1 MPLST
6 NEIGKLLKEFFLSP
20 VQEQLN
26 RETIALDM
34 FEKARV
40 NWAGRVAII
49 PVHTG
54 VTGASG
60 DVAFSDA
67 GTVPDAREQTFA
79 KLSVEAR
86 RLLARFQVDGMV
98 MTAARKGNTDQVI
111 NWMEGSMDLLAED
124 VRDTMNR
131 MVFSGGAVVG
141 FATMNT
147 GAIGGGVVAPNISI
161 FGDIQKLSAEVA
173 AAAAAPGGPFDAT
186 ANLIDVNTGNQI
198 GGANAVTITA
208 VDTVACDCTFTFNAG
223 ISAAESDMILA
234 VELTTSYAAAYSE
247 QPVGIYGNLGSLS
260 MFGTARPGN
269 SLNSNGFKPGAAVG
283 RQALDLDIIQ
293 KAIDG
298 VLNESGEDIDVIF
311 MNPLQRQSYTAL
323 LTTNMQ
329 TLTDKAGRGDGGFT
343 GLSYGGVEIRSS
355 RHCGRGGVILMS
367 MKHWKLLQLDK
378 GGFAD
383 FDGSALSRVSN
394 TDAAEGYYRH
404 YYNTACT
411 RPNAQAV
418 IAGVSI

>member
-6 NEIGKLLKEFFLSP
+6 NEIGQLLKEFFLSP

-49 PVHTG
+49 PVHIGNGGGG
-54 VTGASG
+54 V
-60 DVAFSDA
+60 DFRDD
-67 GTVPDAREQTFA
+67 GTVPAATTQDFA

-124 VRDTMNR
+124 VRDKMNQA
-131 MVFSGGAVVG
+131 VFSGGEVVG
-141 FATMNT
+141 FCTFRTADE
-147 GAIGGGVVAPNISI
+147 GGGPGAVTAAF
-161 FGDIQKLSAEVA
+161 FGDMTKLQAEVNGVVV
-173 AAAAAPGGPFDAT
+173 GGNPT
-186 ANLIDVNTGNQI
+186 ADLIDVDTGAVL
-198 GGANAVTITA
+198 GGAVTDIA
-208 VDTVACDCTFTFNAG
+208 FAAGDVAACQ
-223 ISAAESDMILA
+223 
-234 VELTTSYAAAYSE
+234 VELTLGAGIAVGDAAKVWALELTSRKAGIEYSE
-247 QPVGIYGNLGSLS
+247 EPVGIYGNIGSTAL
-260 MFGTARPGN
+260 FGITRAGTP
-269 SLNSNGFKPGAAVG
+269 LNGNGFKPENAAQ
-283 RQALDLDIIQ
+283 RMALSLDHIQ
-293 KAIDG
+293 EAIDG

-323 LTTNMQ
+323 LTANIQ
-329 TLTDKAGRGDGGFT
+329 TMSDKAGRGDGGFT

-383 FDGSALSRVSN
+383 FDGSALSRVAN

-418 IAGVSI
+418 IAGINIR

>member
-6 NEIGKLLKEFFLSP
+6 DEIGKLLKEFFLSP

-54 VTGASG
+54 ITGASG
-60 DVAFSDA
+60 GVQFSDA
-67 GTVPDAREQTFA
+67 GTVPAATEQTFE

-131 MVFSGGAVVG
+131 MVFSGGSVMG
-141 FATMNT
+141 FATLPN
-147 GAIGGGVVAPNISI
+147 GATAPGANIPNVGF
-161 FGDIQKLSAEVA
+161 FGDIQKLADEVGA
-173 AAAAAPGGPFDAT
+173 GAT
-186 ANLIDVNTGNQI
+186 TCRLINVDTGAI
-198 GGANAVTITA
+198 ITTATIAA
-208 VDTVACDCTFTFNAG
+208 VDTTLCTIDLNPVVGAIG
-223 ISAAESDMILA
+223 AAESDYVLA
-234 VELTTSYAAAYSE
+234 IEVTSNNVATQYAD
-247 QPVGIYGNLGSLS
+247 QPIGIYGNLGSS
-260 MFGTARPGN
+260 VMFGVTRAGN
-269 SLNSNGFKPGAAVG
+269 ALNSNGFRPLVGGATRA
-283 RQALDLDIIQ
+283 ALSLDLIQ

-323 LTTNMQ
+323 LTANLQ
-329 TLTDKAGRGDGGFT
+329 TITDKAGRGDGGFT

-355 RHCGRGGVILMS
+355 RHCGRGGMILMS
-367 MKHWKLLQLDK
+367 MKHWKLLQLDQ

-418 IAGVSI
+418 IAGINI

>member
-54 VTGASG
+54 ATGG
-60 DVAFSDA
+60 DVDFSDA
-67 GTVPDAREQTFA
+67 GTVPAARNQTFD
-79 KLSVEAR
+79 KLNVEAR

-124 VRDTMNR
+124 VRDKMNQA
-131 MVFSGGAVVG
+131 VFSGGEVVG
-141 FATMNT
+141 FCTFRTADE
-147 GAIGGGVVAPNISI
+147 GGGPGAVTAAF
-161 FGDIQKLSAEVA
+161 FGDITKLQAEVN
-173 AAAAAPGGPFDAT
+173 GGGGGNPT
-186 ANLIDVNTGNQI
+186 ADLIDVDTGAVL
-198 GGANAVTITA
+198 GGAVTNIA
-208 VDTVACDCTFTFNAG
+208 FAAGDVAACQ
-223 ISAAESDMILA
+223 
-234 VELTTSYAAAYSE
+234 VELTLGAGIAVGDAAKVWALELTSRKAGIEYSE
-247 QPVGIYGNLGSLS
+247 EPVGIYGNISSTAL
-260 MFGTARPGN
+260 FGITRAGTP
-269 SLNSNGFKPGAAVG
+269 LNGNGFKPENAAQ
-283 RQALDLDIIQ
+283 RMALSLDHIQ
-293 KAIDG
+293 EAIDG

-323 LTTNMQ
+323 LTANIQ
-329 TLTDKAGRGDGGFT
+329 TMSDKAGRGDGGFT

-355 RHCGRGGVILMS
+355 RACGRGGMILMS

-383 FDGSALSRVSN
+383 FDGSALSRVAN

-418 IAGVSI
+418 IAGINIR

>member
-6 NEIGKLLKEFFLSP
+6 NEIGQLLKEFFLSP

-40 NWAGRVAII
+40 NWAGRIAII
-49 PVHTG
+49 PVHLGKGGGG
-54 VTGASG
+54 V
-60 DVAFSDA
+60 DFSDA
-67 GTVPDAREQTFA
+67 GTVPAATTQDFA

-141 FATMNT
+141 FATLNN

-173 AAAAAPGGPFDAT
+173 GGVTT
-186 ANLIDVNTGNQI
+186 ANLIDVNTGAQI
-198 GGANAVTITA
+198 GGADAVTISA

-223 ISAAESDMILA
+223 ISAAESDMVLA
-234 VELTTSYAAAYSE
+234 VELTTNHAATYGE
-247 QPVGIYGNLGSLS
+247 QPVGIYGNIGSLS
-260 MFGTARPGN
+260 MFGVARAGT

-283 RQALDLDIIQ
+283 RQALDLDTIQ

-323 LTTNMQ
+323 LTANLQ
-329 TLTDKAGRGDGGFT
+329 TITDKAGRGDGGFT

-355 RHCGRGGVILMS
+355 RHCGRGGMILMS
-367 MKHWKLLQLDK
+367 MKHWKLLQLDQ

-418 IAGVSI
+418 IAGINI

>member
-54 VTGASG
+54 VTGLSG
-60 DVAFSDA
+60 GVQFSDA
-67 GTVPDAREQTFA
+67 GDVPPATEQTFE

-98 MTAARKGNTDQVI
+98 MTAARKGNSDQVI

-124 VRDTMNR
+124 VRDKMNEA
-131 MVFSGGAVVG
+131 VFSGGQVFGYVTFTHGALAAGGAGHVG
-141 FATMNT
+141 AFFGDMPKLSAEINAGITTCNLVDINT
-147 GAIGGGVVAPNISI
+147 GAI
-161 FGDIQKLSAEVA
+161 
-173 AAAAAPGGPFDAT
+173 
-186 ANLIDVNTGNQI
+186 
-198 GGANAVTITA
+198 
-208 VDTVACDCTFTFNAG
+208 VDTAAITFHAGAELAREATFTLVG
-223 ISAAESDMILA
+223 GLLAAQSDMILA
-234 VELTTSYAAAYSE
+234 VEVTTNNALAGANTYAQ
-247 QPVGIYGNLGSLS
+247 QPLGIYGNLGASVLFS
-260 MFGTARPGN
+260 VTRATTPI
-269 SLNSNGFKPGAAVG
+269 LASNGFKPGAAVA
-283 RQALDLDIIQ
+283 RAALDLDVIQ
-293 KAIDG
+293 TAIDS
-298 VLNESGEDIDVIF
+298 VLNESGEDIDVLF

-323 LTTNMQ
+323 LTANIQ
-329 TLTDKAGRGDGGFT
+329 TISDKAGRGDGGFT

-355 RHCGRGGVILMS
+355 RHCGRGGMILMS

-383 FDGSALSRVSN
+383 FDGSALSRVSA

-418 IAGVSI
+418 IAGIDI

>member
-6 NEIGKLLKEFFLSP
+6 TEIGQLLKEFFLSP

-26 RETIALDM
+26 RETIALDL

-60 DVAFSDA
+60 GVQFSDA
-67 GTVPDAREQTFA
+67 GNVPTATEQTFS
-79 KLSVEAR
+79 KLAVEAR

-111 NWMEGSMDLLAED
+111 NWMEGSMDLLTED
-124 VRDTMNR
+124 VRDTMNQA
-131 MVFSGGAVVG
+131 VFSGGEVVG
-141 FATMNT
+141 FSTQVN
-147 GAIGGGVVAPNISI
+147 GVVGLGGVVPNVAI
-161 FGDIQKLSAEVA
+161 FGDIQKLANEVA
-173 AAAAAPGGPFDAT
+173 AGVTT
-186 ANLIDVNTGNQI
+186 ADLIDVNTGTVI
-198 GGANAVTITA
+198 DAVTISA
-208 VDTVACDCTFTFNAG
+208 VDTVACDCTFTFAVG
-223 ISAAESDMILA
+223 ISAAQSDMILA
-234 VELTTSYAAAYSE
+234 VELTTNNVTTYAE
-247 QPVGIYGNLGSLS
+247 QPVGIYGNLGSTN
-260 MFGTARPGN
+260 MFTIPRAGTA
-269 SLNSNGFKPGAAVG
+269 LASNGFKPGAAVA
-283 RQALDLDIIQ
+283 RAALDLDVIQ
-293 KAIDG
+293 TAIDS
-298 VLNESGEDIDVIF
+298 VLNASGEDIDTIF
-311 MNPLQRQSYTAL
+311 MNPLQRQTYTAL
-323 LTTNMQ
+323 LTANLQ
-329 TLTDKAGRGDGGFT
+329 TVTDRAGRGDGGFT

-355 RHCGRGGVILMS
+355 RACGRGGMVLMS
-367 MKHWKLLQLDK
+367 IKHWKLLQLDQ

-383 FDGSALSRVSN
+383 FDGSALSRVAN

-418 IAGVSI
+418 IAGINIT

>member
-1 MPLST
+1 MSLST

-54 VTGASG
+54 KGGGGVQFSNNGNVPVASTQ
-60 DVAFSDA
+60 D
-67 GTVPDAREQTFA
+67 FA

-111 NWMEGSMDLLAED
+111 NWMEGSMDLLVED
-124 VRDTMNR
+124 VRDTMNQ
-131 MVFSGGAVVG
+131 MVFSGGSVMG
-141 FATMNT
+141 FATLPNAAT
-147 GAIGGGVVAPNISI
+147 APGANIPNVGF
-161 FGDIQKLSAEVA
+161 FGDIQKLSLE
-173 AAAAAPGGPFDAT
+173 F
-186 ANLIDVNTGNQI
+186 
-198 GGANAVTITA
+198 NAVGVTTCNLVNVDTGAIITTATVAA
-208 VDTVACDCTFTFNAG
+208 VDTTLCTINLNPVVGAIGAAVSDYVLAIEVTSNNAPNARLAG
-223 ISAAESDMILA
+223 ATYAEEPI
-234 VELTTSYAAAYSE
+234 
-247 QPVGIYGNLGSLS
+247 GIYGNLGSS
-260 MFGTARPGN
+260 VMFDVTRSGTA
-269 SLNSNGFKPGAAVG
+269 LNSNGFRPLVGGATRA
-283 RQALDLDIIQ
+283 ALSLDQIQ
-293 KAIDG
+293 QAIDG

-323 LTTNMQ
+323 LTANLQ
-329 TLTDKAGRGDGGFT
+329 TITDKAGRGDGGFT

-355 RHCGRGGVILMS
+355 RSCGRGGVILMS

-383 FDGSALSRVSN
+383 FDGSSLSRVSA

-418 IAGVSI
+418 IAGISI

>member
-40 NWAGRVAII
+40 NWAGRIAVI

-54 VTGASG
+54 VTGLSG
-60 DVAFSDA
+60 DVAFSDD
-67 GTVPDAREQTFA
+67 GTVPAAREQTFA
-79 KLSVEAR
+79 KLNVEAR

-111 NWMEGSMDLLAED
+111 NWMEGSMDLLTED

-131 MVFSGGAVVG
+131 TVFSGGAVVG

-147 GAIGGGVVAPNISI
+147 GAIAAGVVAPNISI
-161 FGDIQKLSAEVA
+161 FGDIQKLSAEVVA
-173 AAAAAPGGPFDAT
+173 AAAAGGAAT

-198 GGANAVTITA
+198 GGADAVTITV
-208 VDTVACDCTFTFNAG
+208 VDTVACDCTFTFNGVGPG
-223 ISAAESDMILA
+223 ISAAESNMVLA
-234 VELTTSYAAAYSE
+234 VEFTRAGTTYAQE
-247 QPVGIYGNLGSLS
+247 PVGIYGNLGSLS

-269 SLNSNGFKPGAAVG
+269 NLNSNGFKPGALVG

-311 MNPLQRQSYTAL
+311 MNPLQRQTYTGL
-323 LTTNMQ
+323 LTANIQ
-329 TLTDKAGRGDGGFT
+329 TMSDKAGRGDGGFT

-355 RHCGRGGVILMS
+355 RHCGRGGIVLMS

-383 FDGSALSRVSN
+383 FDGSALSRVAN

-418 IAGVSI
+418 IAGVSID

>member
-6 NEIGKLLKEFFLSP
+6 TEIGKLLKEFFLSP

-54 VTGASG
+54 STVALGGAS
-60 DVAFSDA
+60 VQFSDS
-67 GTVPDAREQTFA
+67 GSVPNATTQNFE

-124 VRDTMNR
+124 VRDKMNET
-131 MVFSGGAVVG
+131 VFSGGEVVG
-141 FATMNT
+141 FCTFRVADEGGGP
-147 GAIGGGVVAPNISI
+147 GAVTAAFFGDMAKLQAEIGGGGVGNP
-161 FGDIQKLSAEVA
+161 
-173 AAAAAPGGPFDAT
+173 T
-186 ANLIDVNTGNQI
+186 ADLIDVDTGAVLA
-198 GGANAVTITA
+198 GAVTNMA
-208 VDTVACDCTFTFNAG
+208 FAPGDVAACQ
-223 ISAAESDMILA
+223 
-234 VELTTSYAAAYSE
+234 VELTLGAGIAVGDAAKVWALELTSRKAGIEYSE
-247 QPVGIYGNLGSLS
+247 EPVGIYGNIASTAL
-260 MFGTARPGN
+260 FGITRAGTP
-269 SLNSNGFKPGAAVG
+269 LNGNGFKPENAAQ
-283 RQALDLDIIQ
+283 RMALSLDHIQ
-293 KAIDG
+293 EAIDG

-323 LTTNMQ
+323 LTANIQ
-329 TLTDKAGRGDGGFT
+329 TMSDKAGRGDGGFT

-355 RHCGRGGVILMS
+355 RHCGRGGMILMT
-367 MKHWKLLQLDK
+367 MKHWKLLQLDQ

-383 FDGSALSRVSN
+383 FDGSALSRVAN

-418 IAGVSI
+418 IAGINIR

>member
-6 NEIGKLLKEFFLSP
+6 TEIGKLLKEFFLSP

-26 RETIALDM
+26 RETIALDL

-54 VTGASG
+54 VTGGSG
-60 DVAFSDA
+60 GVTYSDA
-67 GTVPDAREQTFA
+67 GAVPTATEQTFS

-111 NWMEGSMDLLAED
+111 NWMEGSMDLLTED
-124 VRDTMNR
+124 VRDTMNQTA
-131 MVFSGGAVVG
+131 FSGGEVVG
-141 FATMNT
+141 FCTFRTADE
-147 GAIGGGVVAPNISI
+147 GGGPGAVTAAF
-161 FGDIQKLSAEVA
+161 FGDMTKLQAEIA
-173 AAAAAPGGPFDAT
+173 GGGGGNPT
-186 ANLIDVNTGNQI
+186 ADLIDVDTGVVLA
-198 GGANAVTITA
+198 GGVTNML
-208 VDTVACDCTFTFNAG
+208 FNAG
-223 ISAAESDMILA
+223 DIAACQ
-234 VELTTSYAAAYSE
+234 VELTLGAGIAVGDAAKVWALELTSVKAGVAYTE
-247 QPVGIYGNLGSLS
+247 QPIGIYGNISSTAL
-260 MFGTARPGN
+260 FGVTRAGTP
-269 SLNSNGFKPGAAVG
+269 LNGNGFKPTNVAI
-283 RQALDLDIIQ
+283 RTALSLDHIQ
-293 KAIDG
+293 EAIDG
-298 VLNESGEDIDVIF
+298 VLNTSGEDIDTIF
-311 MNPLQRQSYTAL
+311 MNPLQRQTYTAL
-323 LTTNMQ
+323 LTANIQTNS
-329 TLTDKAGRGDGGFT
+329 DRAARGDGGFT

-355 RHCGRGGVILMS
+355 RACGRGGMVLMS
-367 MKHWKLLQLDK
+367 IKHWKLLQLDQ

-383 FDGSALSRVSN
+383 FDGSALSRVAN

-418 IAGVSI
+418 IAGINIT

>member
-6 NEIGKLLKEFFLSP
+6 TEIGKLLKEFFLSP

-49 PVHTG
+49 PIHTG
-54 VTGASG
+54 STVAAGGAS
-60 DVAFSDA
+60 VQFSDA
-67 GTVPDAREQTFA
+67 GDVPNATTQNFA

-111 NWMEGSMDLLAED
+111 NWMEGSMDLLTED
-124 VRDTMNR
+124 VRDKMNQA
-131 MVFSGGAVVG
+131 VFSGGQVFGYVTFTRGVLAAGGAGHVG
-141 FATMNT
+141 AF
-147 GAIGGGVVAPNISI
+147 
-161 FGDIQKLSAEVA
+161 FGDMPKLSAEIGAGV
-173 AAAAAPGGPFDAT
+173 T
-186 ANLIDVNTGNQI
+186 TCNLVDINTGNPVQT
-198 GGANAVTITA
+198 ATITVPA
-208 VDTVACDCTFTFNAG
+208 GSVLAREATFVLGVGGLT
-223 ISAAESDMILA
+223 SAQSDMILA
-234 VELTTSYAAAYSE
+234 VEVTTNNALAGAATYAQE
-247 QPVGIYGNLGSLS
+247 PLGIYGNLGSS
-260 MFGTARPGN
+260 VMFDVNRLANPV
-269 SLNSNGFKPGAAVG
+269 LASNGFKPGAAVS
-283 RQALDLDIIQ
+283 RAALDLDVIQ
-293 KAIDG
+293 TAIDS
-298 VLNESGEDIDVIF
+298 VLEASGEDIDVIF

-323 LTTNMQ
+323 LTANMQ
-329 TLTDKAGRGDGGFT
+329 TITDKAGRGDGGFT
-343 GLSYGGVEIRSS
+343 GLSYGGVDIRSS
-355 RHCGRGGVILMS
+355 RACGRGGMVLMS

-383 FDGSALSRVSN
+383 FDGSALSRVAN

-418 IAGVSI
+418 IAGINI

>member
-6 NEIGKLLKEFFLSP
+6 TEIGKLLKEFFLSP

-40 NWAGRVAII
+40 NWAGRVAVI

-54 VTGASG
+54 VTGLSG
-60 DVAFSDA
+60 DVAFSDD
-67 GTVPDAREQTFA
+67 GTVPAAREQSFA

-111 NWMEGSMDLLAED
+111 NWMEGSMDLLTED

-131 MVFSGGAVVG
+131 TVFSGGAVVG

-147 GAIGGGVVAPNISI
+147 GALVAGAVAPNISI
-161 FGDIQKLSAEVA
+161 FGDIQKLSAEVVA
-173 AAAAAPGGPFDAT
+173 AAAAGGAAT

-208 VDTVACDCTFTFNAG
+208 VDTVACDCTFTFNGGGPG
-223 ISAAESDMILA
+223 ISAAESDMVLA
-234 VELTTSYAAAYSE
+234 VEFTRAGTTYAQE
-247 QPVGIYGNLGSLS
+247 PVGIYGNLGSLS

-269 SLNSNGFKPGAAVG
+269 NLNSNGFKPGALVG

-311 MNPLQRQSYTAL
+311 MNPLQRQTYTGL
-323 LTTNMQ
+323 LTANIQ
-329 TLTDKAGRGDGGFT
+329 TMSDKAGRGDGGFT

-355 RHCGRGGVILMS
+355 RHCGRGGIVLMS

-383 FDGSALSRVSN
+383 FDGSALSRVAN

-418 IAGVSI
+418 IAGISI

>member
-79 KLSVEAR
+79 KLNVEAR

-111 NWMEGSMDLLAED
+111 NWMEGSMDLLTED

-141 FATMNT
+141 FATLNT
-147 GAIGGGVVAPNISI
+147 GAIIAGAVAPNISI

-173 AAAAAPGGPFDAT
+173 AAAAAGGAAT

-198 GGANAVTITA
+198 GGADAVTITV
-208 VDTVACDCTFTFNAG
+208 VDTVACDCTFTFNGAGPG
-223 ISAAESDMILA
+223 ISAAESDMVLA
-234 VELTTSYAAAYSE
+234 VEFTRAGTTYAQE
-247 QPVGIYGNLGSLS
+247 PVGIYGNLGSLS

-269 SLNSNGFKPGAAVG
+269 NLNSNGFKPGALVG

-383 FDGSALSRVSN
+383 FDGSALSRVAN

-418 IAGVSI
+418 IAGINI